1 MVESKLLAVAGQIR
15 RIARLGLVPA
25 ALALAVG
32 SHAAPLQAAS
42 QSAPAAVAERQVT
55 VTTPDGV
62 ADALLFTPPGKA
74 ARPAVILWADIGGL
88 RPTIAEVGSKL
99 AAAGYVVLAPNAFY
113 RTVKLDGTAVSDVPI
128 RTRFGDWRKPTTKE
142 TIGRDA
148 HAYAAFLEGLPQVN
162 KKAKMGVV
170 GYDVGSAYAFDAAQA
185 LPDRIAAVAVFYP
198 MGTATPHDDSPH
210 LFVRESKAAYY
221 VAIASDDDKREPE
234 DKGQYRDEFAKA
246 HLTGQVEV
254 LDAKHGFSM
263 PDSAAHDAAA
273 DAGTWAAML
282 KLFHAKLR

>member
-1 MVESKLLAVAGQIR
+1 MKSKLVIAAGQAR
-15 RIARLGLVPA
+15 RFARLGLAPA
-25 ALALAVG
+25 ALALAV
-32 SHAAPLQAAS
+32 AFPPAPLQAAS
-42 QSAPAAVAERQVT
+42 QHAAAAVGERHVT
-55 VTTPDGV
+55 VTAPDGV
-62 ADALLFTPPGKA
+62 ADALLFTPPGKR

-88 RPTIAEVGSKL
+88 RPAISEVGRKL

-148 HAYAAFLEGLPQVN
+148 QAYAAFLDGLPQVN
-162 KKAKMGVV
+162 RKAKMGVV
-170 GYDVGSAYAFDAAQA
+170 GFDVGSAYAFDAAQA

-221 VAIASDDDKREPE
+221 VAIAADDDKREPE

-246 HLTGQVEV
+246 HLAGQVDV
-254 LDAKHGFSM
+254 IDAKHGFSM

-282 KLFHAKLR
+282 KLFRARLR

>member
-1 MVESKLLAVAGQIR
+1 MKSKLVIAAGQAR
-15 RIARLGLVPA
+15 RVARLGLLPA
-25 ALALAVG
+25 ALALAV
-32 SHAAPLQAAS
+32 ALPPAPLQAAS
-42 QSAPAAVAERQVT
+42 HEAAAAVGERHVT

-62 ADALLFTPPGKA
+62 ADALLFTPPGKS

-88 RPTIAEVGSKL
+88 RPAISEVGRKL

-148 HAYAAFLEGLPQVN
+148 QAYAAFLDGLPQVN
-162 KKAKMGVV
+162 RKAKMGVV
-170 GYDVGSAYAFDAAQA
+170 GFDVGSAYAFDAAQA

-221 VAIASDDDKREPE
+221 VAIAADDAQSWMMLASRSAETSTLLKRFVDVTFELFPRHR
-234 DKGQYRDEFAKA
+234 GQRR
-246 HLTGQVEV
+246 EV
-254 LDAKHGFSM
+254 GYE
-263 PDSAAHDAAA
+263 
-273 DAGTWAAML
+273 
-282 KLFHAKLR
+282 LF